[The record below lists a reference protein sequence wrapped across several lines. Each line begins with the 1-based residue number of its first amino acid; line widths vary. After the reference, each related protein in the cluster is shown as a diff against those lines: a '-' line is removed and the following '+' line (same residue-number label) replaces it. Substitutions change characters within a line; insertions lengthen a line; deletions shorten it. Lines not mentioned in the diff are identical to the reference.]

1 VGSNPATPTNVSRG
15 ASGLAAHLTAVG
27 DSNAGHAPSPSSS
40 TGWALSGVSAALAVQ
55 RDVRTGE
62 TDGVRQWHRPV
73 RSAGLG
79 RSSAA
84 RHRRVVA
91 VRLSLRP
98 LAAELG
104 TSDRM
109 LIYHFGS
116 KERLI
121 SEVLA
126 LAQRRLAVS
135 LEPPGPEVSSLSDV
149 VHHLWAA
156 LRTPTAAG
164 VTRLYLEICVLS
176 VQEPERWSAA
186 PEQLRR
192 PWRAPLQS
200 GLVAFG
206 IAPERATTLA
216 DLILDTLDG
225 LRSPRPPT
233 SVPGSVGQVR
243 LRLSRISELP
253 R

>member
-1 VGSNPATPTNVSRG
+1 
-15 ASGLAAHLTAVG
+15 
-27 DSNAGHAPSPSSS
+27 
-40 TGWALSGVSAALAVQ
+40 
-55 RDVRTGE
+55 
-62 TDGVRQWHRPV
+62 
-73 RSAGLG
+73 
-79 RSSAA
+79 
-84 RHRRVVA
+84 
-91 VRLSLRP
+91 LSLRP

-186 PEQLRR
+186 PEQLRG

-225 LRSPRPPT
+225 LSLD
-233 SVPGSVGQVR
+233 R
-243 LRLSRISELP
+243 LVATDPARVDAAAAVFAQLLDDHAPSRQG
-253 R
+253 